1 MNASW
6 IIPTAFSILGAIIS
20 TVVGMYLKGIAGDI
34 AEMRKRAELM
44 ETNWQTKLDVAVN
57 NMRVQS
63 EKQAEQLTQVRVEV
77 AKIQEQLY
85 AILRGGVASIGRS
98 SSQGGP

>member
-1 MNASW
+1 MSVSW

-20 TVVGMYLKGIAGDI
+20 TVVGMYLKGIAADI

-44 ETNWQTKLDVAVN
+44 ETTWQTKLDTAVN
-57 NMRVQS
+57 SMRVQT
-63 EKQAEQLTQVRVEV
+63 EKQAEQITQVRVEV

-85 AILRGGVASIGRS
+85 AILRGGVPLGGGS
-98 SSQGGP
+98 SSQGRQ